1 MATTT
6 SVELNLLDE
15 LFLNLDRADEPWTV
29 HFEVRIGDR
38 LDADRLIAAIAVA
51 AQRHPIARASLAAW
65 RYSDRRYLVGDRGRA
80 RRRALEE
87 VRCDDDAALERARER
102 LFSASPSL
110 DDAPP
115 FTVLLAHGTSGDSI
129 LLNLHHG
136 AGDGMAAARLMR
148 SMLRAYAGVE
158 DPLPAQDPL
167 GVRDVRALAGGA
179 TPEERHERLLAF
191 ARHAATHAGPP
202 TRLAHDGASG
212 RPGYGFVLADLSAEE
227 TNAVLRRRSTGTTVN
242 DVLLA
247 ALAVTIHRWNDE
259 HGHQTGRI
267 ALSMPVNLR
276 PDAWRTEIVGNFASY
291 ATVSLSA
298 SDSRE
303 LARALAAVAAET
315 RAIKRDGLAG
325 SIVDML
331 ASSGDLTIAVK
342 RRLPDLIAMTGNVV
356 VDTASLSNLGV
367 LGGLPV
373 QAAWFSPP
381 GRMPLGTAFGAVTL
395 DGRLHLTLRYRHAQL
410 DAAAAKTLVSRYR
423 EALTT

>member
-1 MATTT
+1 MTTAT

-29 HFEVRIGDR
+29 HFEVRVGER
-38 LDADRLIAAIAVA
+38 LDGDRLIAAIAA
-51 AQRHPIARASLAAW
+51 AAERHPIARASLAAW
-65 RYSDRRYLVGDRGRA
+65 RYSDRRYMWAIADKLAEVP
-80 RRRALEE
+80 LEE
-87 VRCDDDAALERARER
+87 VRCDDEAALRQARER
-102 LFSASPSL
+102 LFSTSPSL
-110 DDAPP
+110 EVAPP
-115 FTVLLAHGTSGDSI
+115 FTVLLAHGPAGDSI

-136 AGDGMAAARLMR
+136 AGDGMAAARLMSSVLR
-148 SMLRAYAGVE
+148 SYAGAE

-167 GVRDVRALAGGA
+167 GVRDLQALAGAA
-179 TPEERHERLLAF
+179 TLEERLGRAGALARLATER
-191 ARHAATHAGPP
+191 HGSP
-202 TRLAHDGASG
+202 TRLARDGASV
-212 RPGYGFVLADLSAEE
+212 RPGYGFVLADLSLEE
-227 TNAVLRRRSTGTTVN
+227 TNAVLGRRGTGTTVN

-259 HGHQTGRI
+259 HGHATGRI

-276 PDAWRTEIVGNFASY
+276 PRAWRTEIVGNFASY
-291 ATVSLSA
+291 ATVSLGPADSA
-298 SDSRE
+298 DPV
-303 LARALAAVAAET
+303 RALAATAAET

-325 SIVDML
+325 SVVDML
-331 ASSGDLTIAVK
+331 AGSSNLTIAVK

-410 DAAAAKTLVSRYR
+410 DAAAATLLVERYR
-423 EALTT
+423 EALMS

>member
-1 MATTT
+1 MTPAT

-29 HFEVRIGDR
+29 HFEVRVGER
-38 LDADRLIAAIAVA
+38 VDADRLIAAIAVA

-65 RYSDRRYLVGDRGRA
+65 RYTDRRYMWEIAEALPQVP
-80 RRRALEE
+80 LEE
-87 VRCDDDAALERARER
+87 VQCDDDAALGQARER
-102 LFSASPSL
+102 LFSTSPSL
-110 DDAPP
+110 EAAPP
-115 FTVLLAHGTSGDSI
+115 FTVLLAHGPAGDSI

-136 AGDGMAAARLMR
+136 AGDGMAAARLMT
-148 SMLRAYAGVE
+148 SMLRAYAGAE

-167 GVRDVRALAGGA
+167 GVRDVRALAGTA
-179 TPEERHERLLAF
+179 TLEERLERARALARR
-191 ARHAATHAGPP
+191 AIQRRGLP
-202 TRLAHDGASG
+202 TRLARDGASD

-227 TNAVLRRRSTGTTVN
+227 TNAVLARRGVDTTVN
-242 DVLLA
+242 DALLA

-259 HGHQTGRI
+259 HGRGTGRI

-276 PDAWRTEIVGNFASY
+276 PHAWRTEIVGNFASY
-291 ATVSLSA
+291 ATVSLGP
-298 SDSRE
+298 SDSVDP
-303 LARALAAVAAET
+303 ARALAAVATET
-315 RAIKRDGLAG
+315 GAIKRDGLAG

-331 ASSGDLTIAVK
+331 AGSGKLTIAVK
-342 RRLPDLIAMTGNVV
+342 RRLPDLITIMGNAA

-373 QAAWFSPP
+373 QAVWFSPP

-410 DAAAAKTLVSRYR
+410 DAAAANLLVARYR
-423 EALTT
+423 EALTS